1 MTTLIIAT
9 RNAHKVEEIRG
20 ILGAQ
25 FQFLTLRDF
34 PNAPAVIED
43 SDTFTGNATK
53 KAVELAR
60 WLCVQSS
67 EFKFQ
72 SSKFVLADDSGL
84 EVDALH
90 GAPGVHSA
98 RFAALD
104 TGAEGNST
112 DAENNAK
119 LVRLMHDVPDGK
131 RSARFRCVIAL
142 TPVLHEATT
151 TASPVCA
158 ADESELRTEL
168 FDGACEGRIAF
179 VPGGAKGFGYDPF
192 FVPEGFD
199 QSFAELGEE
208 VKNRISHRA
217 RALEKLRAWFQ
228 RS

>member
-9 RNAHKVEEIRG
+9 RNAHKVEEIRS
-20 ILGAQ
+20 ILGAE

-43 SDTFTGNATK
+43 ANTFAGNSTK

-60 WLCVQSS
+60 WLSVQSS
-67 EFKFQ
+67 EFKVQ
-72 SSKFVLADDSGL
+72 GSKFVLADDSGL

-104 TGAEGNST
+104 PAAEGNSP

-119 LVRLMHDVPDGK
+119 LMRLMRDVPEGK
-131 RSARFRCVIAL
+131 RLARFRCVIAL
-142 TPVLHEATT
+142 TPV
-151 TASPVCA
+151 SA
-158 ADESELRTEL
+158 ADERELWTEL

-192 FVPEGFD
+192 FIPDGFN

-208 VKNRISHRA
+208 VKNRLSHRA
-217 RALEKLRAWFQ
+217 QALEKLRASAAL
-228 RS
+228 RSW